1 MGLITVKSKGNFK
14 KTYSFLEKVKEGF
27 DIGLLDKY
35 GKLGVEALEMYT
47 PMDTGLTAAS
57 WYYNIER
64 DGKNVSLQFLN
75 SNIQNGIPIAIILQY
90 GHGTKSGGYVSGV
103 DYINP
108 ALGPI
113 FEKLAEEAWK
123 EL

>member
-27 DIGLLDKY
+27 DVGLLDKY
-35 GKLGVEALEMYT
+35 GKLGVEALKMYT

-90 GHGTKSGGYVSGV
+90 GHGTKNGGYISGV

>member
-1 MGLITVKSKGNFK
+1 MGLIEVKSKGNFK
-14 KTYSFLEKVKEGF
+14 KTYSFLEKIKEGF

-35 GKLGVEALEMYT
+35 GKMGVEALEMAT

-57 WYYNIER
+57 WYYQIER

-90 GHGTKSGGYVSGV
+90 GHATRNGHYVEGI

-108 ALGPI
+108 ALRPV
-113 FEKLAEEAWK
+113 FEKLAAEAWK

>member
-1 MGLITVKSKGNFK
+1 MGLIEVKSKGNFK
-14 KTYSFLEKVKEGF
+14 KTYSFLEKIKEGF

-35 GKLGVEALEMYT
+35 GKMGVEALEMAT

-57 WYYNIER
+57 WYYQIER

-90 GHGTKSGGYVSGV
+90 GHATRNGHYIEGI

-108 ALGPI
+108 ALRPV
-113 FEKLAEEAWK
+113 FEKLAAEAWK

>member
-1 MGLITVKSKGNFK
+1 MGLITIKSKGNFK

-27 DIGLLDKY
+27 DVGLLDKY

>member
-27 DIGLLDKY
+27 DVGLLDKY

>member
-1 MGLITVKSKGNFK
+1 MGLIEVKSKGNFK
-14 KTYSFLEKVKEGF
+14 KTYSFLEKIKEGF

-35 GKLGVEALEMYT
+35 GKMGVEALEMAT

-57 WYYNIER
+57 WYYQIER
-64 DGKNVSLQFLN
+64 DGKNVSLHFLN

-90 GHGTKSGGYVSGV
+90 GHATRNGHYVEGI

-108 ALGPI
+108 ALRPV
-113 FEKLAEEAWK
+113 FEKLAAEAWK

>member
-1 MGLITVKSKGNFK
+1 MGLIEVKSKGNFK
-14 KTYSFLEKVKEGF
+14 KTYSFLEKIKEGF

-35 GKLGVEALEMYT
+35 GKMGVEALEMTT

-57 WYYNIER
+57 WYYQIER

-90 GHGTKSGGYVSGV
+90 GHATRNGHYIEGI

-108 ALGPI
+108 ALRPV
-113 FEKLAEEAWK
+113 FEKLAAEAWK

>member
-27 DIGLLDKY
+27 DVGLLDKY

-103 DYINP
+103 DYIDP